1 MKNNKIF
8 LDFEEEEILIG
19 LIKLK
24 QQISHHELFF
34 KVNQLNLF
42 NFYRAN
48 DLMAEDYF
56 RHYKFPKFETY
67 DEITQAKFTIFANKS
82 FWSETKQTSPNELFQ
97 QGDEEKH
104 FIDKEV
110 DYIIF
115 SKNGWY
121 YFSYINFT
129 QYWFDSLE
137 EFQLYSE
144 HELYQIIIYD
154 K

>member
-24 QQISHHELFF
+24 QQISNHELFF

-42 NFYRAN
+42 NFYRAD
-48 DLMAEDYF
+48 DLRAEDTF
-56 RHYKFPKFETY
+56 RSYKFPKFETY
-67 DEITQAKFTIFANKS
+67 DELTQAKFTIFANKS

-97 QGDEEKH
+97 QGDEEKY

-115 SKNGWY
+115 SKNGWED
-121 YFSYINFT
+121 FSNINFP
-129 QYWFDSLE
+129 QDWVDSVE
-137 EFQLYSE
+137 EFQLSSE

>member
-1 MKNNKIF
+1 MKSNKFF

-24 QQISHHELFF
+24 QQIPHHELFF

-42 NFYRAN
+42 NFYRAD
-48 DLMAEDYF
+48 DLSAEDSF
-56 RHYKFPKFETY
+56 RSYKFPKFETY
-67 DEITQAKFTIFANKS
+67 DELTQAKFTIFANKS
-82 FWSETKQTSPNELFQ
+82 FLSEIKQTSPNELFQ
-97 QGDEEKH
+97 QGDEEKY

-115 SKNGWY
+115 SKNGWED
-121 YFSYINFT
+121 FSNINFP
-129 QYWFDSLE
+129 QDWVDSVE
-137 EFQLYSE
+137 EFQLSSE